1 MANRKFLSSQSD
13 TGRFLRCA
21 DLQLDLE
28 NRHVVK
34 GNGQAQRLTPK
45 ECHLLATFIRNRGE
59 VLTREF
65 LMREVWETEYTGDTR
80 TLEVHVHWLR
90 RKIEDDPSN
99 PRYIHT
105 VRGVGY
111 WFEPDQAA
119 LRGRRAGAE

>member
-1 MANRKFLSSQSD
+1 MTNRKSRA
-13 TGRFLRCA
+13 TGMRSGTDKLLRCA

-34 GNGQAQRLTPK
+34 GNGQAQHLTPK
-45 ECHLLATFIRNRGE
+45 ECLLLATFIRNRGE

-111 WFEPDQAA
+111 WFEPEQTTQT
-119 LRGRRAGAE
+119 